1 MRSLSLSNDQ
11 IGLSLTEVL
20 MAVSI
25 FSIGFLA
32 IATLVIATVK
42 NTTTANMLTQATML
56 ARERIE
62 YLKTLPLDQLAD
74 ACLDAN
80 EPEIIDTIY
89 RRECEAGPA
98 ATSTTIHTLKVTVMW
113 RKLSQNRHVVLESN
127 TRGLGS

>member
-1 MRSLSLSNDQ
+1 
-11 IGLSLTEVL
+11 

-42 NTTTANMLTQATML
+42 NTTTGNMLTQATML
-56 ARERIE
+56 ARARIE

-74 ACLDAN
+74 ACLDSK
-80 EPEIIDTIY
+80 EPEIIANIY
-89 RRECEAGPA
+89 HRECEVGPLGP
-98 ATSTTIHTLKVTVMW
+98 STRIQSLKVTVMW
-113 RKLSQNRHVVLESN
+113 RKLSQYRRVVLESN